1 MMPTWRG
8 KDAWNKALVQMNGYQ
23 DLFGSEDGKHP
34 LNQILITN
42 SFILEESEPVVEN
55 SETNM
60 PQGGARSR
68 RAVEEFAKP
77 NEETRENMYWLI
89 KLPGK

>member
-23 DLFGSEDGKHP
+23 DLFGSED
-34 LNQILITN
+34 
-42 SFILEESEPVVEN
+42 EEPVVEN
-55 SETNM
+55 SETSM

-68 RAVEEFAKP
+68 RAIVEKYASP
-77 NEETRENMYWLI
+77 NEETKENMYWLI